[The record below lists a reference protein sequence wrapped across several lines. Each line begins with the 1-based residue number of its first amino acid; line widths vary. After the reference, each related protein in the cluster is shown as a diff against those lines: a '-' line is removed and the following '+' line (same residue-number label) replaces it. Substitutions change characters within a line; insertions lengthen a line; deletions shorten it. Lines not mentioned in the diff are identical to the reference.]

1 MPAGKNAPKAE
12 RGTQAEDA
20 PELEKNDAPGC
31 DEAHGI
37 NEKHEGRDEENHGN
51 NPELDKLRKLLEEAK
66 SESESYRNE
75 AARAKA
81 DFYNYRT
88 RIERDR
94 ARDRALAAE
103 GAVDALIPVLDN
115 LDRTL
120 QAVTDKDSQLYK
132 GVSMVQ
138 RQFFS
143 ALQNLGLE
151 TIATDCQFDP
161 SRHEAL
167 MAVDVEESSDDG
179 RILEEIHRGYR
190 LGDKVLRAA
199 QVKVGRKKPE

>member
-1 MPAGKNAPKAE
+1 MPAGKNAPKAC
-12 RGTQAEDA
+12 RDAHAEAA
-20 PELEKNDAPGC
+20 PELEKNDAPGYDGANDINKESASGSEEASC
-31 DEAHGI
+31 RGPEIDE
-37 NEKHEGRDEENHGN
+37 
-51 NPELDKLRKLLEEAK
+51 LRQLLEEARA
-66 SESESYRNE
+66 ESESYRDE

-94 ARDRALAAE
+94 SRDRALAAE
-103 GAVDALIPVLDN
+103 GAVSALIPVLDN

-120 QAVTDKDSQLYK
+120 RAVTDKDSQLYK

-138 RQFFS
+138 RQFFA

-151 TIATDCQFDP
+151 VIATDCQFDP
-161 SRHEAL
+161 SQHEAL
-167 MAVDVEESSDDG
+167 MADDVEESDDG
-179 RILEEIHRGYR
+179 RILEELHRGYR

>member
-1 MPAGKNAPKAE
+1 MPAGKNAPRTE
-12 RGTQAEDA
+12 RNAQAKEA
-20 PELEKNDAPGC
+20 PELEKKTAPGP
-31 DEAHGI
+31 DEADCAENG
-37 NEKHEGRDEENHGN
+37 EEEQG
-51 NPELDKLRKLLEEAK
+51 KLRKLLEEAR
-66 SESESYRNE
+66 SDAEGYRDE

-88 RIERDR
+88 RVERDR

-103 GAVDALIPVLDN
+103 GAADALIPVLDN

-120 QAVTDKDSQLYK
+120 QAVPDKESPLYK

-138 RQFFS
+138 RQFFA

-151 TIATDCQFDP
+151 VIGTDGRFDP
-161 SRHEAL
+161 SLHEAV
-167 MAVDVEESSDDG
+167 MVVDTEEASDDG
-179 RILEEIHRGYR
+179 KVLEELHRGYK

-199 QVKVGRKKPE
+199 QVKIGRKK

>member
-1 MPAGKNAPKAE
+1 MSAGKNAPRAE
-12 RGTQAEDA
+12 RNARAEDA
-20 PELEKNDAPGC
+20 PELEKNDVPGR
-31 DEAHGI
+31 DEAQDI
-37 NEKHEGRDEENHGN
+37 SEKHEGTAEETQDNKH
-51 NPELDKLRKLLEEAK
+51 ELGELRKLLEEAK

-94 ARDRALAAE
+94 VRDRILASE
-103 GAVDALIPVLDN
+103 GAVGALIPVLDN

-138 RQFFS
+138 RQFFA
-143 ALQNLGLE
+143 ALQGLGLE
-151 TIATDCQFDP
+151 VIATDCQFDP

-179 RILEEIHRGYR
+179 RILEELHRGYR

-199 QVKVGRKKPE
+199 QVKVGRKKS